1 MVKGKKFSAALV
13 LAVMMAVGAS
23 SFSAPAFGATGTL
36 STSYICTL
44 LAQAKTAASSLKDSA
59 FKTYLINFINKEL
72 AAYGC
77 A

>member
-1 MVKGKKFSAALV
+1 MVQGKKFTAALV

-23 SFSAPAFGATGTL
+23 SFSAPAFGSTATL

-44 LAQAKTAASSLKDSA
+44 LAQAKTAASSLKDSP
-59 FKTYLINFINKEL
+59 FKTYLINFLNKEL

-77 A
+77 V